1 MNFKFT
7 FLAGFSGVT
16 LNEHDG
22 DLDRA
27 QEDIEEHQRLDVEE
41 MMLVESQGEGGE
53 NRSSE
58 GGDKGSLSSNE
69 EQDSFFNLIENESKM
84 YQFFCTLDGPGDE
97 EDEVLRA
104 MAFLSNL
111 PDCSASGVPK
121 SNEGFECLNIVQ
133 RLADKWSELLI
144 RSIALVHPQLREDG
158 AALLLTYVKEQLKL
172 SFIDLPSFEL
182 ENKLQMAA
190 TLARWLLMRVSSR
203 AQDSRDSDGSAETLP
218 YQALSSHS
226 CPISH
231 LCLDHPSL
239 PTKLELHKDSQ
250 ELASMQ
256 NNWPNLSPDSL
267 FKPLRPGMNPTALQR
282 LCGNMF
288 LQLVSHLPPARHFLH
303 EDGQLL
309 QNTFRSSIHHLL
321 CLLMQ
326 ASRASQEISLQ
337 DIVKLTVEILF
348 RLKLRFLLGMDQKID
363 DHATILEVAR
373 MMLFSKKEPLLA
385 EDPQQNRTLGLTAGE
400 NKMIHLVST
409 IWARPWPAYQ
419 PGHADEGEM
428 ENLLQ
433 GTFADFFLAGE
444 YSLARLFSATTPPF
458 LLRLVPSER
467 IVSFNILTEELW
479 KHSDWYMNQL
489 VCCLNHHFQ
498 FYKAMTR

>member
-22 DLDRA
+22 DLDKA

-41 MMLVESQGEGGE
+41 RMLVDSYGERREKKSREGE
-53 NRSSE
+53 
-58 GGDKGSLSSNE
+58 DKGSTSSNE
-69 EQDSFFNLIENESKM
+69 ERDSFFNLMESELKM
-84 YQFFCTLDGPGDE
+84 YQFFCTLEGPGDE
-97 EDEVLRA
+97 EVEAMRA
-104 MAFLSNL
+104 MAFLCNL
-111 PDCSASGVPK
+111 PDCSDLGVPK
-121 SNEGFECLNIVQ
+121 SHEGFECLNIVQ
-133 RLADKWSELLI
+133 RLANKWSDMLI
-144 RSIALVHPQLREDG
+144 RSLALGYPQLGDDG
-158 AALLLTYVKEQLKL
+158 ATLLLSFVKEQLKL

-190 TLARWLLMRVSSR
+190 TLARWLLMR
-203 AQDSRDSDGSAETLP
+203 AQDSGDSGGSAETLP

-239 PTKLELHKDSQ
+239 PSRLKLHQDSQ
-250 ELASMQ
+250 ELASLQ
-256 NNWPNLSPDSL
+256 NNWPNLSPDYL
-267 FKPLRPGMNPTALQR
+267 FKPLRLGMSSTSLQR

-303 EDGQLL
+303 QDGQLL

-326 ASRASQEISLQ
+326 ASRASQEITLQ

-373 MMLFSKKEPLLA
+373 MILFSKKEPLLA

-400 NKMIHLVST
+400 NKMNHLVSM

-433 GTFADFFLAGE
+433 GTFADFCLAGE

-458 LLRLVPSER
+458 LLRLVPSEK

-479 KHSDWYMNQL
+479 KHSNWYMNQL